1 MGVLAKSFCHRE
13 PLEKRRLSVR
23 SHSREQLTLKGTNE
37 RGRIDVT
44 CQQTLKAMVEI
55 LQQSFPGSGGNEVC
69 SVISR
74 LLEGVRVYFVNSGGY
89 VAGDSIGTDGPDME
103 ADEWRFGN
111 TLMPRT
117 VASLW
122 AAVAGGSG
130 AASVTINGETYAAAP
145 VTVLRETLGL
155 LVARLTRE
163 PSRDELEMLGPLAAA
178 AGAVLALKYQR
189 EEDERERN
197 RDTARSAIQS
207 LSYSEIIAVRA
218 ILDALDGDQ
227 GFLVAS
233 RIADNAGMTRSVVV
247 NALRKLSSANLVRT
261 RSLGMK
267 GTFVRLLNPELRT
280 ELGSTGLGREA
291 LPGPRTVAVEAEAGA
306 PAPGNGEE
314 TAATRGSGPVPDHR
328 VVHA

>member
-1 MGVLAKSFCHRE
+1 MKCR
-13 PLEKRRLSVR
+13 
-23 SHSREQLTLKGTNE
+23 
-37 RGRIDVT
+37 
-44 CQQTLKAMVEI
+44 QTLKAMVEI

-74 LLEGVRVYFVNSGGY
+74 LLGGARVYFVDSGGH

-111 TLMPRT
+111 TLTPRT

-122 AAVAGGSG
+122 AAVAGEPGG
-130 AASVTINGETYAAAP
+130 ASVTINGEMYAVAP
-145 VTVLRETLGL
+145 VTVLQETLGL

-163 PSRDELEMLGPLAAA
+163 PSRDDLDMLGPLAAA

-197 RDTARSAIQS
+197 RRAARSAIQS

-218 ILDALDGDQ
+218 ILDTLDGDQ
-227 GFLVAS
+227 GLLVAS

-280 ELGSTGLGREA
+280 ELESTGLGREA
-291 LPGPRTVAVEAEAGA
+291 LPGPRAAAVEAEAGA

-314 TAATRGSGPVPDHR
+314 TGARGTGPVPDHR

>member
-1 MGVLAKSFCHRE
+1 MKCR
-13 PLEKRRLSVR
+13 
-23 SHSREQLTLKGTNE
+23 
-37 RGRIDVT
+37 
-44 CQQTLKAMVEI
+44 QTLKAMVEI

-74 LLEGVRVYFVNSGGY
+74 LLGGARVYFVDSGGH

-111 TLMPRT
+111 TLTPRT

-122 AAVAGGSG
+122 AAVAGEPG
-130 AASVTINGETYAAAP
+130 AASVTINGEMYAVAP
-145 VTVLRETLGL
+145 VTVLQETLGL

-163 PSRDELEMLGPLAAA
+163 PSRDDLDMLGPLAAA

-197 RDTARSAIQS
+197 RRAARSAIQS
-207 LSYSEIIAVRA
+207 LSYSEIIAIRA
-218 ILDALDGDQ
+218 ILDTLDGDQ
-227 GFLVAS
+227 GLLVAS

-280 ELGSTGLGREA
+280 ELESTGLGREA
-291 LPGPRTVAVEAEAGA
+291 LPGPRAAAVEAEAGA

-314 TAATRGSGPVPDHR
+314 TGARGTGPVPDHR

>member
-1 MGVLAKSFCHRE
+1 MKCR
-13 PLEKRRLSVR
+13 
-23 SHSREQLTLKGTNE
+23 
-37 RGRIDVT
+37 
-44 CQQTLKAMVEI
+44 QTLKAMVEI

-74 LLEGVRVYFVNSGGY
+74 LLGGARVYFVDSGGH

-111 TLMPRT
+111 TLTPRT

-122 AAVAGGSG
+122 AAVAGEPG
-130 AASVTINGETYAAAP
+130 AASVTINGEMYAVAP
-145 VTVLRETLGL
+145 VTVLQETLGL

-163 PSRDELEMLGPLAAA
+163 PSRDDLDMLGPLAAA

-197 RDTARSAIQS
+197 RRAARSAIQS

-218 ILDALDGDQ
+218 ILDTLDGDQ
-227 GFLVAS
+227 GLLVAS

-280 ELGSTGLGREA
+280 ELESTGLGREA
-291 LPGPRTVAVEAEAGA
+291 LPGPRAAAVEAEAGA

-314 TAATRGSGPVPDHR
+314 TGARGTGPVPDHR

>member
-1 MGVLAKSFCHRE
+1 MKCR
-13 PLEKRRLSVR
+13 
-23 SHSREQLTLKGTNE
+23 
-37 RGRIDVT
+37 
-44 CQQTLKAMVEI
+44 QTLKAMMEI
-55 LQQSFPGSGGNEVC
+55 LQQSCPGSGGNEVC
-69 SVISR
+69 STVSG
-74 LLEGVRVYFVNSGGY
+74 LLGGVRVYFVDTKGQI
-89 VAGDSIGTDGPDME
+89 AGDSIGTDSAGADDPDTE

-111 TLMPRT
+111 TLTPRT

-122 AAVAGGSG
+122 AAVAGGPD
-130 AASVTINGETYAAAP
+130 AASVTINGEMYAVAP
-145 VTVLRETLGL
+145 VTVLQETLGL
-155 LVARLTRE
+155 LVARPTRE
-163 PSRDELEMLGPLAAA
+163 PSRDDLDMLGPLAAA

-197 RDTARSAIQS
+197 RRAARSAIQS

-218 ILDALDGDQ
+218 ILDALDGGQ

-280 ELGSTGLGREA
+280 ELESTGLGREA
-291 LPGPRTVAVEAEAGA
+291 LPGPKTAAAEAGA
-306 PAPGNGEE
+306 SAPGNGEE
-314 TAATRGSGPVPDHR
+314 TAARGSGPVPDHR

>member
-1 MGVLAKSFCHRE
+1 MKCR
-13 PLEKRRLSVR
+13 
-23 SHSREQLTLKGTNE
+23 
-37 RGRIDVT
+37 
-44 CQQTLKAMVEI
+44 QTLKAMVEI

-74 LLEGVRVYFVNSGGY
+74 LLGGARVYFVDSGGH

-111 TLMPRT
+111 TLTPRT

-122 AAVAGGSG
+122 AAVAGGPD
-130 AASVTINGETYAAAP
+130 AASVTVNGEMYAVAP
-145 VTVLRETLGL
+145 VTVLQETLGL

-163 PSRDELEMLGPLAAA
+163 PSRDDLDLDMLGPLAAA

-197 RDTARSAIQS
+197 RRAARSAIQS

-218 ILDALDGDQ
+218 ILDTLDGDQ
-227 GFLVAS
+227 GLLVAS

-280 ELGSTGLGREA
+280 ELESTGLGREA
-291 LPGPRTVAVEAEAGA
+291 LPGPRTAAAEAGA

-314 TAATRGSGPVPDHR
+314 AAAIGTGPVPNHR